1 MTALYHCPGCG
12 ANLPADRPI
21 WRCACGSHLNLM
33 PGAGLGRGDI
43 DGAEAS
49 LWRYRGA
56 LALGQ
61 GPRVSLGEGW
71 TPLVERRWDGA
82 PVLFKLESQMPTG
95 SFKDRGTAVMLNHL
109 LEVGVG
115 PIHEDSSGNAGSSI
129 ATYAAA
135 AGLSC
140 RIYVPATAPHGKIVQ
155 IAATGAEVCVIPGTR
170 QAVTEAA
177 LSAATESFYA
187 SHNWHPFF
195 IEGTKTLAYEL
206 WEQLGFTVPDNIL
219 VPTGYGSNIL
229 GLERGFDELE
239 RRGEI
244 TGRPRLFA
252 VQAANCAAFAAS
264 WAAGAEG
271 YVPFTPH
278 ATAAD
283 GIATVKPV
291 RTAEVLRAL
300 RRSRGGVVAVPEAEI
315 APALKALGHLGLFV
329 EPTAA
334 TGAAALSSLLR
345 DGTIRADET
354 TVVVLT
360 GHGLKATG
368 QDRRAAAAPRCR
380 RGRGPIKGSATEDGL
395 DDPGGGRE
403 GDFGG
408 RRCQRY
414 CRCRADD
421 VAHRSRTGTG
431 GPPRKQRRHRR
442 TDRTAGSVTRR
453 SGGRTW
459 RPICAVRCCAAAPC
473 FQA

>member
-1 MTALYHCPGCG
+1 M
-12 ANLPADRPI
+12 PADRPI
-21 WRCACGSHLNLM
+21 WRCACGSHLNLA
-33 PGAGLGRGDI
+33 PGNGLARGEIARD
-43 DGAEAS
+43 EAS
-49 LWRYRGA
+49 LWRYRSA
-56 LALGQ
+56 LALAEP
-61 GPRVSLGEGW
+61 PRVSLGEGW
-71 TPLVERRWDGA
+71 TALVERSWAGVKVR
-82 PVLFKLESQMPTG
+82 FKLESQMPTG

-109 LEVGVG
+109 IEVGVG
-115 PIHEDSSGNAGSSI
+115 AIHEDSSGNAGSSI

-140 RIYVPATAPHGKIVQ
+140 RIYVPATAPRGKIVQ
-155 IAATGAEVCVIPGTR
+155 IAAAGAEVCVIPGTR

-177 LSAATESFYA
+177 LAAVGESFYA

-206 WEQLGFTVPDNIL
+206 WEQLGFAAPDNIL

-244 TGRPRLFA
+244 TRRPRFFA
-252 VQAANCAAFAAS
+252 VQAENCAAFAAA

-283 GIATVKPV
+283 GIATVRPV

-300 RRSRGGVVAVPEAEI
+300 RRSLGGVVAVPEGEI

-334 TGAAALSSLLR
+334 TGAAALSHLLR
-345 DGTIRADET
+345 EGTIGSGET

-360 GHGLKATG
+360 GHGFKATDKIAELLG
-368 QDRRAAAAPRCR
+368 
-380 RGRGPIKGSATEDGL
+380 I
-395 DDPGGGRE
+395 
-403 GDFGG
+403 
-408 RRCQRY
+408 
-414 CRCRADD
+414 
-421 VAHRSRTGTG
+421 
-431 GPPRKQRRHRR
+431 
-442 TDRTAGSVTRR
+442 
-453 SGGRTW
+453 
-459 RPICAVRCCAAAPC
+459 
-473 FQA
+473 